1 MLQGAIRHQR
11 RSMRAG
17 PGLTGRWRLI
27 AALASAL
34 AAGIPASL
42 GAQYFGQNQVN
53 YHAFDFREMQTP
65 HFTIYFYPA
74 ESIATTGAARMAE
87 RWYAR
92 HSAALLDTFARK
104 PIVLFADVAAFQQN
118 NIVQGIGAGT
128 GGVTEPVRSRAV
140 LPFTGI
146 AAEDDHVLGHELV
159 HVFQFDVAD
168 AKQGAG
174 LAALD
179 RLPQWTIEGMAEY
192 LSLGRTDVNTAMWLR
207 DAALRHD
214 LPSIRQLG
222 RDRRYFPYRY
232 GEALWAYI
240 GGVWGDAVL
249 PGLYRAALRGG
260 LDRAVRT
267 VLGIPTD
274 SLSRAWHAAIE
285 RQYLPVMAGRTRP
298 EDVGERLMRP
308 ARRAGDFDVSPALSP
323 DGRQVAFYTQRDVVA
338 IDLYVADARTGRVVR
353 KLTSPNSSLHFDALN
368 FINSAGAWSSDGR
381 QLAVPVFVHGRN
393 EIAVFD
399 VGSGRIVRSIALP
412 GVSGINDV
420 AWGPDGRMAIAGQ
433 HGGITDLYLYD
444 PASGR
449 SERLTASRY
458 AKLQPAWSPDGR
470 TIAFATDSGPGT
482 DLATLTYAPMRIALM
497 DVATRSTRLL
507 PAFPGAKQINPQF
520 SPDGTQLYVVSD
532 RGGFDDIYRLTLATG
547 AVAQI
552 TAVATGVSGI
562 TSLSPTMSV
571 AAQSGR
577 LMCTVFE
584 HGGYALHRLE
594 PDGIAGLA
602 VATADTV
609 AMTAVTAAGV
619 MPPDDLP
626 GGGAVTARIATA
638 RFGLPPVGD
647 AFATGAYHPQF
658 TLEQIGGSV
667 GVGIG
672 SGGYAGAYGAGFG
685 GGAYAA
691 GGITA
696 IFGDVLRNNLVVA
709 TLGGAGSLQNFGGS
723 VTYINL
729 SHRWN
734 YGVTVSHS
742 PLETGG
748 VNQFDSAGVQRLDY
762 IDETVFAEQAQAFAQ
777 YPFSPRFRLEFNTA
791 YNYIHY
797 SVQRDAYAIAAD
809 GSSTLLASGQGLSS
823 PPALSLGQVGV
834 ALVGDNSA
842 FGLTSPVAGERFRLE
857 ADPTFGNLLFTS
869 VLADYRRYILLTPIT
884 IAVRGI
890 HYARYGRDADNLFP
904 FYLGDP
910 YLDFVRGYDP
920 GSFSARE
927 CPTAATN
934 CPAFDRL
941 VGSKLAAANLELR
954 LPLFGV
960 QQFGLINF
968 PYLPT
973 EIAPFID
980 AGVAWANGSP
990 ISWTLA
996 EHSSARIPVI
1006 SSGVAVRINLL
1017 GYIVG
1022 EVYAAYPYQ
1031 RPGAGW
1037 QYGFLLVPGW

>member
-1 MLQGAIRHQR
+1 VAFV
-11 RSMRAG
+11 
-17 PGLTGRWRLI
+17 
-27 AALASAL
+27 AAVLAS
-34 AAGIPASL
+34 GVPATL
-42 GAQYFGQNQVN
+42 PAQYFGQNQVI
-53 YHAFDFREMQTP
+53 YHTFDFREMRTP

-74 ESIATTGAARMAE
+74 ESLATTDAARMAE

-92 HSAALLDTFARK
+92 HSAALLDTFPRK
-104 PIVLFADVAAFQQN
+104 PIVLFGDFAAFQQN

-128 GGVTEPVRSRAV
+128 GGVTEPVRSRAI

-159 HVFQFDVAD
+159 HVFQFDIAN
-168 AKQGAG
+168 AQQGAG

-192 LSLGRTDVNTAMWLR
+192 LSIGRTDVNTAMWLR

-214 LPSIRQLG
+214 LPTIRQLG

-249 PGLYRAALRGG
+249 PALYRASLRGG
-260 LDRAVRT
+260 LDPAVRT
-267 VLGIPTD
+267 VLGISTD
-274 SLSRAWHAAIE
+274 SLSRAWHAAILA
-285 RQYLPVMAGRTRP
+285 QYGPVMAGRTRP
-298 EDVGERLMRP
+298 EDVGERLLRP
-308 ARRAGDFDVSPALSP
+308 FRRQGDFDVSPALSP
-323 DGRQVAFYTQRDVVA
+323 DGRQLAFYTQRDVVA
-338 IDLYVADARTGRVVR
+338 IDLYVADARTGRIVR

-368 FINSAGAWSSDGR
+368 FINSAGAWSADGR

-399 VGSGRIVRSIALP
+399 VRSGHIVRSIALP
-412 GVSGINDV
+412 DVSGINDV

-433 HGGITDLYLYD
+433 RGGITDLYLYD
-444 PASGR
+444 PATGHAD
-449 SERLTASRY
+449 RLTASRY

-470 TIAFATDSGPGT
+470 SIAFATDSGPGT
-482 DLATLTYAPMRIALM
+482 DFTALTYGPMRIAVM
-497 DVATRSTRLL
+497 DVATRVTRLV
-507 PAFPGAKQINPQF
+507 PGFPGAKQINPQF
-520 SPDGTQLYVVSD
+520 SPDGTALYFVSD

-547 AVAQI
+547 AVVQL
-552 TAVATGVSGI
+552 TTVATGVSGI

-571 AAQSGR
+571 AARSGR
-577 LMCTVFE
+577 LLCTVFE

-594 PDGIAGLA
+594 PATIAGVPVSTTDSLA
-602 VATADTV
+602 MPTA
-609 AMTAVTAAGV
+609 TAAGV
-619 MPPDDLP
+619 MPPDGLP

-638 RFGLPPVGD
+638 AFGLPAAPD
-647 AFATGAYHPQF
+647 FPTGAYQRRF
-658 TLEQIGGSV
+658 ALEQVGGSV

-672 SGGYAGAYGAGFG
+672 AGGYAGGYGSGFG

-696 IFGDVLRNNLVVA
+696 IFGDLLRNNLVVA

-742 PLETGG
+742 PLQTGG

-762 IDETVFAEQAQAFAQ
+762 VYETVLYEQAQAFAQ
-777 YPFSPRFRLEFNTA
+777 YPFSPRYRVEFNTA

-797 SVQRDAYAIAAD
+797 SVQRDAYQIASD
-809 GSSTLLASGQGLSS
+809 GSSTLLVSGQGLSS

-857 ADPTFGNLLFTS
+857 VDPTFGTLVFAT
-869 VLADYRRYILLTPIT
+869 VLADYRRYLLLTPIT

-890 HYARYGRDADNLFP
+890 HYARYGSDASSLFP

-910 YLDFVRGYDP
+910 ALDFVRGYDP
-920 GSFSARE
+920 TSFSARE
-927 CPTAATN
+927 CPTAGTN

-941 VGSKLAAANLELR
+941 VGSRIAAANLELR
-954 LPLFGV
+954 VPLLGV

-973 EIAPFID
+973 EIAPFVD
-980 AGVAWANGSP
+980 AGVAWSSGSP

-996 EHSSARIPVI
+996 ERSNARIPVI

-1037 QYGFLLVPGW
+1037 QYGFLLTPGW